1 MRIESPQNP
10 RVKALAALKERKE
23 RERTGRFLVEGR
35 REVERAL
42 EAGLSL
48 ETLLL
53 GPKARPEDRALA
65 GGAEVLELS
74 ERALARVSARENPAQ
89 VLGVFRLP
97 RRSLAGVTLG
107 AAPLVLVLL
116 GLEKPGNLGAI
127 LRAADGAGA
136 DLVLVAEGVDLFSP
150 QVIRNSTGAVFALPV
165 YPVAEEEAARFLEEQ
180 NLPLVAATPEGER
193 LYWEGDYRGGVAFL
207 LGAED
212 KGGGERT
219 ASTWPSPPPSSSTR
233 PCGSVRGAHP
243 YNPPLNPLDKG
254 APGQDNDPWFD
265 TLTLWASK
273 EGVDMAAEVKTVIK
287 PLGDRVV
294 VKRIE
299 EEPKTKGGIVLPDTA
314 KEKPQKGKVIAV
326 GTGRVLENGQR
337 VPLEVK
343 EGDIVV
349 FAKYGGT
356 EIEIDGEEYVILS
369 ERDLLAV
376 LQ

>member
-10 RVKALAALKERKE
+10 RVKALAALKERRE

-42 EAGLSL
+42 KAGLFL

-74 ERALARVSARENPAQ
+74 ERALARVSTRENPAQ
-89 VLGVFRLP
+89 VIGVFRLP
-97 RRSLAGVTLG
+97 RKSLAEVALG

-165 YPVAEEEAARFLEEQ
+165 YPVSEEEAARFLEDQ

-212 KGGGERT
+212 KGLPEAWKRRAQVRVRIPMRGRADSLNVAVT
-219 ASTWPSPPPSSSTR
+219 AALLLYEALRQRS
-233 PCGSVRGAHP
+233 G
-243 YNPPLNPLDKG
+243 G
-254 APGQDNDPWFD
+254 AP
-265 TLTLWASK
+265 L
-273 EGVDMAAEVKTVIK
+273 
-287 PLGDRVV
+287 
-294 VKRIE
+294 
-299 EEPKTKGGIVLPDTA
+299 
-314 KEKPQKGKVIAV
+314 
-326 GTGRVLENGQR
+326 
-337 VPLEVK
+337 
-343 EGDIVV
+343 
-349 FAKYGGT
+349 
-356 EIEIDGEEYVILS
+356 
-369 ERDLLAV
+369 
-376 LQ
+376 

>member
-10 RVKALAALKERKE
+10 RVKALAALKERQE
-23 RERTGRFLVEGR
+23 RQRTGRFLVEAR
-35 REVERAL
+35 REEERAL

-127 LRAADGAGA
+127 LRAADGAG
-136 DLVLVAEGVDLFSP
+136 VDLFSP

-212 KGGGERT
+212 KGLPEAWKRRAQVRVRIPMRGRADSLNVAVT
-219 ASTWPSPPPSSSTR
+219 AALLLYEALRQRS
-233 PCGSVRGAHP
+233 G
-243 YNPPLNPLDKG
+243 G
-254 APGQDNDPWFD
+254 AP
-265 TLTLWASK
+265 L
-273 EGVDMAAEVKTVIK
+273 
-287 PLGDRVV
+287 
-294 VKRIE
+294 
-299 EEPKTKGGIVLPDTA
+299 
-314 KEKPQKGKVIAV
+314 
-326 GTGRVLENGQR
+326 
-337 VPLEVK
+337 
-343 EGDIVV
+343 
-349 FAKYGGT
+349 
-356 EIEIDGEEYVILS
+356 
-369 ERDLLAV
+369 
-376 LQ
+376 

>member
-127 LRAADGAGA
+127 LRA

-150 QVIRNSTGAVFALPV
+150 QVIRNSTGAVFALSV

-212 KGGGERT
+212 KGLPEAWKRRAQVRVRIPMRGRADSLNVAVT
-219 ASTWPSPPPSSSTR
+219 AALLLYEALRQRS
-233 PCGSVRGAHP
+233 G
-243 YNPPLNPLDKG
+243 G
-254 APGQDNDPWFD
+254 AP
-265 TLTLWASK
+265 L
-273 EGVDMAAEVKTVIK
+273 
-287 PLGDRVV
+287 
-294 VKRIE
+294 
-299 EEPKTKGGIVLPDTA
+299 
-314 KEKPQKGKVIAV
+314 
-326 GTGRVLENGQR
+326 
-337 VPLEVK
+337 
-343 EGDIVV
+343 
-349 FAKYGGT
+349 
-356 EIEIDGEEYVILS
+356 
-369 ERDLLAV
+369 
-376 LQ
+376 

>member
-136 DLVLVAEGVDLFSP
+136 DLVLVA
-150 QVIRNSTGAVFALPV
+150 
-165 YPVAEEEAARFLEEQ
+165 
-180 NLPLVAATPEGER
+180 
-193 LYWEGDYRGGVAFL
+193 
-207 LGAED
+207 
-212 KGGGERT
+212 
-219 ASTWPSPPPSSSTR
+219 
-233 PCGSVRGAHP
+233 
-243 YNPPLNPLDKG
+243 
-254 APGQDNDPWFD
+254 
-265 TLTLWASK
+265 
-273 EGVDMAAEVKTVIK
+273 
-287 PLGDRVV
+287 
-294 VKRIE
+294 
-299 EEPKTKGGIVLPDTA
+299 
-314 KEKPQKGKVIAV
+314 
-326 GTGRVLENGQR
+326 
-337 VPLEVK
+337 
-343 EGDIVV
+343 
-349 FAKYGGT
+349 
-356 EIEIDGEEYVILS
+356 
-369 ERDLLAV
+369 
-376 LQ
+376 

>member
-74 ERALARVSARENPAQ
+74 ERA
-89 VLGVFRLP
+89 LGVFRLP

-212 KGGGERT
+212 KGLPEAWKRRAQVRVRIPMRGRADSLNVAVT
-219 ASTWPSPPPSSSTR
+219 AALLLYEALRQRS
-233 PCGSVRGAHP
+233 G
-243 YNPPLNPLDKG
+243 G
-254 APGQDNDPWFD
+254 AP
-265 TLTLWASK
+265 L
-273 EGVDMAAEVKTVIK
+273 
-287 PLGDRVV
+287 
-294 VKRIE
+294 
-299 EEPKTKGGIVLPDTA
+299 
-314 KEKPQKGKVIAV
+314 
-326 GTGRVLENGQR
+326 
-337 VPLEVK
+337 
-343 EGDIVV
+343 
-349 FAKYGGT
+349 
-356 EIEIDGEEYVILS
+356 
-369 ERDLLAV
+369 
-376 LQ
+376 

>member
-74 ERALARVSARENPAQ
+74 ERALARVSTRENPAQ
-89 VLGVFRLP
+89 VLGVFCLP

-193 LYWEGDYRGGVAFL
+193 LYWGGDYRGGVAFL

-212 KGGGERT
+212 KGLPEAWKRRAQVRVRIPMRGRADSLNVAVT
-219 ASTWPSPPPSSSTR
+219 AALLLYEALRQRS
-233 PCGSVRGAHP
+233 G
-243 YNPPLNPLDKG
+243 G
-254 APGQDNDPWFD
+254 AP
-265 TLTLWASK
+265 L
-273 EGVDMAAEVKTVIK
+273 
-287 PLGDRVV
+287 
-294 VKRIE
+294 
-299 EEPKTKGGIVLPDTA
+299 
-314 KEKPQKGKVIAV
+314 
-326 GTGRVLENGQR
+326 
-337 VPLEVK
+337 
-343 EGDIVV
+343 
-349 FAKYGGT
+349 
-356 EIEIDGEEYVILS
+356 
-369 ERDLLAV
+369 
-376 LQ
+376 

>member
-193 LYWEGDYRGGVAFL
+193 LYWEGYDRGGVAFP

-212 KGGGERT
+212 KSLPETCKRRAQVRVRIPMRGRADSLNVAVT
-219 ASTWPSPPPSSSTR
+219 AALLLYEALRQRS
-233 PCGSVRGAHP
+233 G
-243 YNPPLNPLDKG
+243 G
-254 APGQDNDPWFD
+254 AP
-265 TLTLWASK
+265 L
-273 EGVDMAAEVKTVIK
+273 
-287 PLGDRVV
+287 
-294 VKRIE
+294 
-299 EEPKTKGGIVLPDTA
+299 
-314 KEKPQKGKVIAV
+314 
-326 GTGRVLENGQR
+326 
-337 VPLEVK
+337 
-343 EGDIVV
+343 
-349 FAKYGGT
+349 
-356 EIEIDGEEYVILS
+356 
-369 ERDLLAV
+369 
-376 LQ
+376 